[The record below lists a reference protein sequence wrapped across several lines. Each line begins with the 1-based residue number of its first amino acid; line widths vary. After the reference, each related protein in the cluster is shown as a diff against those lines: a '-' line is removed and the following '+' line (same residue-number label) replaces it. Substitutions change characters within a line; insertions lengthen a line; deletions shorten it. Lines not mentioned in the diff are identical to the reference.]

1 MRYKEQALSKIEQV
15 SNAINNVEFLVSRGD
30 QDGSLQALQNL
41 KEKLDDL
48 RSIISIEHNEFDSYA
63 G

>member
-1 MRYKEQALSKIEQV
+1 MRYKEQALNKIEQV

-30 QDGSLQALQNL
+30 QDGSLQALVNL

-48 RSIISIEHNEFDSYA
+48 RSIISIEHDEFDSYV

>member
-1 MRYKEQALSKIEQV
+1 MRYKEQALNKIEQV

-30 QDGSLQALQNL
+30 QDGSLQALVNL
-41 KEKLDDL
+41 KEKLEDL
-48 RSIISIEHNEFDSYA
+48 RSIISIEHDEFDSYV

>member
-1 MRYKEQALSKIEQV
+1 MRYKDQALNKIEQV

-30 QDGSLQALQNL
+30 QNGSLQSLQNL
-41 KEKLDDL
+41 KEKLDEL
-48 RSIISIEHNEFDSYA
+48 RSIISIEHNDFDSYA

>member
-1 MRYKEQALSKIEQV
+1 MRYKEQSLNKIEQV

-30 QDGSLQALQNL
+30 QNGSLQALENV
-41 KEKLDDL
+41 KVKLDEL
-48 RSIISIEHNEFDSYA
+48 RSMISIEHDEFDSYV

>member
-1 MRYKEQALSKIEQV
+1 MRYKEQALSKLEQV
-15 SNAINNVEFLVSRGD
+15 NNAINTVEFLVSRGD
-30 QDGSLQALQNL
+30 QNGSLQAIQEL

-48 RSIISIEHNEFDSYA
+48 RGLISIEHDEFSSYV